1 MRYGII
7 AVFCMLSLVTSLNGQ
22 NRSVKDLF
30 EQPRDKAAESAE
42 KNKAGSVQ
50 TAVEV
55 PEIATVNGRAV
66 ERDEFYRVLYASAG
80 MRVLRQLV
88 GLELA
93 KQMADAEGI
102 RPTQADFDAEY
113 KRVTDRMGPEK
124 DALGKV
130 LTQEDRQRI
139 LKAVLERRGV
149 SVEEFE
155 IGIRHQAYLKAIVK
169 RKIAISEEMI
179 QEEFKRVYGPRR
191 TIRIIAVA
199 DMKLGEG
206 IYNRLVKGEDFA
218 KLAEEN
224 SIDFNSAPI
233 GGQLGEITKNDPRLP
248 LIVTNTAYNL
258 KVGKFSSP
266 VKVNSQ
272 FWIIK
277 VDQESTPK
285 PITLDKV
292 KDQLQQDLHDRLES
306 EMIEKLETQLFKN
319 AKIKVY
325 DKPLSQQFNLW
336 MDQLKTRKQ

>member
-1 MRYGII
+1 
-7 AVFCMLSLVTSLNGQ
+7 MLSLVASLNGQ
-22 NRSVKDLF
+22 DRSVKDLF
-30 EQPRDKAAESAE
+30 EQPQDKAAESAG
-42 KNKAGSVQ
+42 KAKPGSAQ
-50 TAVEV
+50 AMTEV

-66 ERDEFYRVLYASAG
+66 DRDEFYRVLYASAG
-80 MRVLRQLV
+80 TRVLRQLI
-88 GLELA
+88 GMELA
-93 KQMADAEGI
+93 RQMADAEGI
-102 RPTQADFDAEY
+102 RPTQADFEAEY
-113 KRVTDRMGPEK
+113 KRVVDQMGPEK

-130 LTQEDRQRI
+130 LTQEDRKRI
-139 LKAVLERRGV
+139 LKAVLERRGL

-155 IGIRHQAYLKAIVK
+155 IGIRHQMYLKAIV
-169 RKIAISEEMI
+169 RNKIAISDEMV

-191 TIRIIAVA
+191 TIRGIAVA
-199 DMKLGEG
+199 DMKQAED
-206 IYNRLVKGEDFA
+206 IYNRLVKGEDFV
-218 KLAEEN
+218 KLAVEN

-233 GGQLGEITKNDPRLP
+233 GGQLGEITKNDPGLP
-248 LIVTNTAYNL
+248 LIVTNTAYSL

-292 KDQLQQDLHDRLES
+292 KDQLRKDLFDRMES
-306 EMIEKLETQLFKN
+306 DMIEKLETQLFKN

>member
-1 MRYGII
+1 MRYGIMVLCI
-7 AVFCMLSLVTSLNGQ
+7 LSLVANLNGQ
-22 NRSVKDLF
+22 NRSVKELF
-30 EQPRDKAAESAE
+30 EQPGDKTAGKNQPANAQAMAEI
-42 KNKAGSVQ
+42 
-50 TAVEV
+50 
-55 PEIATVNGRAV
+55 PEIATVNGRPV
-66 ERDEFYRVLYASAG
+66 DRDEFYRVLYASAG
-80 MRVLRQLV
+80 TRVLRQLI

-93 KQMADAEGI
+93 RQMADAEGI

-113 KRVTDRMGPEK
+113 KRVVDQMGPEK
-124 DALGKV
+124 DSMGKV
-130 LTQEDRQRI
+130 LTQEDRKRI
-139 LKAVLERRGV
+139 LKAVLERRGL

-155 IGIRHQAYLKAIVK
+155 IGIRHQMYLKAIVK
-169 RKIAISEEMI
+169 NKIAISDEMV

-191 TIRIIAVA
+191 AVRGIAVA
-199 DMKLGEG
+199 DMKQAEG
-206 IYNRLVKGEDFA
+206 IYNRLTKGEDFA
-218 KLAEEN
+218 KLAVEN

-248 LIVTNTAYNL
+248 LIVSNTAYSL
-258 KVGKFSSP
+258 KVGEISSP
-266 VKVNSQ
+266 VKINKQ

-292 KDQLQQDLHDRLES
+292 KDQLRKDLHDRLES
-306 EMIEKLETQLFKN
+306 DMIEKVETQLFKN